1 MDDLTREFLLE
12 SQEGLDRMER
22 ALTDLES
29 HPGDAELLAE
39 IFRSVHTIK
48 GTTGF
53 LGFGR
58 LEALSHA
65 GENLL
70 GLLRDGKL
78 AANPEIISGLLSLM
92 DVLRG
97 VLRSIETT
105 GAEGESQQQDAA
117 MIQRLETLQRGGASV
132 AVEEPVLVQA
142 AVAVPAHSARSHKP
156 RPPRKRTPQI
166 ANQGSPPPIHSEEA
180 GPHAEAERPPR
191 DTAPSAPAVPAEQQL
206 PPAAE
211 PQTPAA
217 TSTADSTLR
226 VDVELLNRMM
236 NLVGELVLTRN
247 QILQT
252 TSADPGFALLGRR
265 LDMVTADLRES
276 VMKAR
281 MQPVSHVFSR
291 FPRLVRDLALG
302 LDKKVRLEME
312 GQETE
317 LDKSLLEA
325 IRDPLTHSIRNAID
339 HGIETPAV
347 RVAQGKSAEGL
358 VRLRAYHEGSHV
370 IVEVH
375 DDGAG
380 MSIEKIRRKAVERQL
395 VPAQR
400 AEQMNER
407 EILQLIFLP
416 GFSTAEAVTSV
427 SGRGVG
433 MDVVRTNVEK
443 IGGKV
448 DVESRTGQGSI
459 LRLRIPLT
467 LAIIPALIVRSRGQ
481 NFAVPQTALTELVHL
496 SAGESDARIERIE
509 NAALYRLRGRLLPL
523 VFLDRLLQ
531 QSPRENGT
539 PCDIAILNADGRRF
553 GLVVDG
559 LADPEEIVVKP
570 LAAVLREIG
579 FYAGATILGNGE
591 MALILNPGSIA
602 QNANVGLSSER
613 EETQSDEKGAGRQN
627 FLLVEAGNRRAALPL
642 ETVVRIERIP
652 RSRIERAGSRPVLR
666 FEGALL
672 PLDDAA
678 ADFIDSGSDP
688 DAQTTVV
695 VCRDGRRHVG
705 MTVSQVLDVTG
716 GSQLQEAGSGLA
728 ADGITLLHE
737 KVTGI
742 VSLSSIPP
750 LENVLDGDSKD

>member
-1 MDDLTREFLLE
+1 MD
-12 SQEGLDRMER
+12 G
-22 ALTDLES
+22 
-29 HPGDAELLAE
+29 
-39 IFRSVHTIK
+39 
-48 GTTGF
+48 
-53 LGFGR
+53 
-58 LEALSHA
+58 
-65 GENLL
+65 
-70 GLLRDGKL
+70 
-78 AANPEIISGLLSLM
+78 
-92 DVLRG
+92 
-97 VLRSIETT
+97 
-105 GAEGESQQQDAA
+105 A
-117 MIQRLETLQRGGASV
+117 MIARLDKLQLGEASV
-132 AVEEPVLVQA
+132 VVAEPEL
-142 AVAVPAHSARSHKP
+142 VAVTTATARPRKP
-156 RPPRKRTPQI
+156 RAARKRGHT
-166 ANQGSPPPIHSEEA
+166 QGAPPPSESGEA
-180 GPHAEAERPPR
+180 GPHREVEEEPERNPQSPIVPGVLEPASLPAR
-191 DTAPSAPAVPAEQQL
+191 SANESAVSSVPEIQASS
-206 PPAAE
+206 A
-211 PQTPAA
+211 
-217 TSTADSTLR
+217 SGTADSTLR

-247 QILQT
+247 QILQA
-252 TSADPGFALLGRR
+252 TSTDANFALLGRR

-325 IRDPLTHSIRNAID
+325 IRDPLTHSIRNSID
-339 HGIETPAV
+339 HGIEMPDV
-347 RVAQGKSAEGL
+347 RVANGKPAEGL
-358 VRLRAYHEGSHV
+358 VRLRACHEGSHV

-380 MSIEKIRRKAVERQL
+380 MSIEKIRQKAIEKQL
-395 VPAQR
+395 VPAGR
-400 AEQMNER
+400 AELMNER

-448 DVESRTGQGSI
+448 EVDSRAGKGTV

-467 LAIIPALIVRSRGQ
+467 LAIIPALIVHSRGQ
-481 NFAVPQTALTELVHL
+481 NFAVPQASLTELVHL
-496 SAGESDARIERIE
+496 STGENDTRIERLE

-531 QSPRENGT
+531 QPPRERSA

-553 GLVVDG
+553 GLIVDG

-602 QNANVGLSSER
+602 QNANVSLSSEA
-613 EETQSDEKGAGRQN
+613 EEAGGEEKDAGHHD
-627 FLLVEAGNRRAALPL
+627 FLVVEVGNRRAALPL

-678 ADFIDSGSDP
+678 SDLVDATSDP
-688 DAQTTVV
+688 EAQTTVV
-695 VCRDGRRHVG
+695 VCRDGERHVG

-716 GSQLQEAGSGLA
+716 GSRLEEAGTRLVA
-728 ADGITLLHE
+728 EGITLLHE

-742 VSLSSIPP
+742 VSLSAIPS
-750 LENVLDGDSKD
+750 LDNVVEPARMEFSLPQEETR